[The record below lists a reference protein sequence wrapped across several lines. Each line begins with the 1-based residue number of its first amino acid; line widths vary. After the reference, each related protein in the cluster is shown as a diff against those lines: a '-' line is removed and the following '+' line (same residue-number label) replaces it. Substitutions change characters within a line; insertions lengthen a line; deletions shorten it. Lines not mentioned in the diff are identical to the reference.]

1 MTDDKDIENKPY
13 FDLERAKTML
23 NKRVL
28 IGLTY
33 YDHKG
38 TFLEQK
44 QMHGT
49 IISVD
54 EHRGL
59 EISLEGSREGEIY
72 MLPPDLRS
80 LHEAKPGEYRERST
94 REIVINPDFT
104 TTWVVNEP
112 KPDFKPEE

>member
-1 MTDDKDIENKPY
+1 MTDDKNVENKPC
-13 FDLERAKTML
+13 FDLERAETMI

-38 TFLEQK
+38 AFLEQK

-54 EHRGL
+54 QHRGF
-59 EISLEGSREGEIY
+59 EIALEGSREGEIY

-80 LHEAKPGEYRERST
+80 FHEAPPGEYHERST
-94 REIVINPDFT
+94 GETIINPDFT
-104 TTWVVNEP
+104 TTWVINKP
-112 KPDFKPEE
+112 PPDFKSGE